1 MPCCRPQRDAL
12 RASAQR
18 ARPGLRPLRHR
29 ESRMHAVRDRCRP
42 AHASSKGRA
51 DRHKVSIPHG
61 GLDYG
66 LANKAG
72 GEAVAAQ
79 ARAAEARRDHQNA
92 AADAGVFATAVSALI
107 TAAYLDTSLATAMG
121 VHRMSDGATA
131 RSSSCND
138 ADSLHRIARDT
149 DGRPERELEC
159 ADGCASSPLA
169 PVPHEPQ
176 VAQPCRQPMGSATRG
191 LLQAWRPLRARIGQ
205 AARAPRMVWPHAA
218 ARQHE
223 CCA

>member
-29 ESRMHAVRDRCRP
+29 ESRMHAVRDRCWP
-42 AHASSKGRA
+42 ALASSKGRA
-51 DRHKVSIPHG
+51 ARHKVSIPHG

-121 VHRMSDGATA
+121 VHRMPDGETA
-131 RSSSCND
+131 RSSRCND
-138 ADSLHRIARDT
+138 ADLLYRIARDT
-149 DGRPERELEC
+149 DGRPECEFKC
-159 ADGCASSPLA
+159 ADGCAASPLA
-169 PVPHEPQ
+169 PVSHEPQ
-176 VAQPCRQPMGSATRG
+176 VAQPCRQPMGSPTRG
-191 LLQAWRPLRARIGQ
+191 LLQAWRPLRAGIGQ